1 MENIKAVAEF
11 MEVLMNNPK
20 QAYDFISMNYCK
32 MDKSDL
38 AALVKVLLLG
48 IYNDCHPDL
57 MQELH
62 FQGTFLQQFLHLIQ
76 HLVLNYFCGLYQLHV
91 FLFFLQIH

>member
-11 MEVLMNNPK
+11 TEVLMNNPK

-57 MQELH
+57 MQELLTDVAIELDE
-62 FQGTFLQQFLHLIQ
+62 Q
-76 HLVLNYFCGLYQLHV
+76 YDEDYQTM
-91 FLFFLQIH
+91 

>member
-11 MEVLMNNPK
+11 TEVLMNNPK

-57 MQELH
+57 MQELLTDVAIELDE
-62 FQGTFLQQFLHLIQ
+62 Q
-76 HLVLNYFCGLYQLHV
+76 YDEYYQTM
-91 FLFFLQIH
+91 